1 MGVMTFLRERA
12 GLLMIGL
19 IGLSIVAF
27 LVSDASRM
35 GGSLFRDNGTTIGI
49 VGGEKISEAEFNTKL
64 QLQVEQ
70 AKQQYGQS
78 SLPPQ
83 MMGYVNEQTWNQV
96 VTQMI
101 LTTQINKAGLQT
113 SSAELSDLILGRNP
127 DARVKQAFT
136 DPKTGTFD
144 PSSVRNFL
152 RNLDRNA
159 DTKKRWLDLEKE
171 ISDTH
176 ALQKYVT
183 LIQGGVYVTSL
194 EINTAYSLPEKVG
207 IKYALLDYS
216 RIADNK
222 VALTDNDL
230 NTYYNDNIYK
240 YQSKENTVSIDF
252 VTLAA
257 KPSAEDSSNAKKD
270 IDKAIAD
277 FKTTKSDSLFVSLN
291 SDSKLPV
298 RFFKKGQ
305 LSAKLD
311 SNLKNASVGTVYG
324 PYFENGSF
332 KAAKLLAIKDMPDS
346 VRSRHILLAPQGNE
360 NIQTL
365 TKRADSIKSLLAKG
379 ASFAELAS
387 KFSADKGSAVKGGE
401 LGFIA
406 LGSLV
411 KPFED
416 FIFNGKKGQTS
427 IVTTQYGVHIVE
439 IEDQKNISKA
449 MQVAQIDR
457 SFSPSSKT
465 VQNSYS
471 KATSFLGSL
480 DAKDPQ
486 TLAVQARKIGTI
498 VHSAEDIK
506 GNDQSLQGLDNA
518 RKVVQWAFGKK
529 PGDLSEVFDLGNNF
543 VVARLVSTRKKGAIP
558 FEQVKRVVSADAL
571 KARKGDLLST
581 QLSDAQKSV
590 PNLDGLA
597 QKLGLTAVTTDS
609 LSFENGAI
617 GQNIEEPKLVGAAFG
632 SALNKIGKPV
642 IGDRGVYAF
651 EVVAIHRLNIT
662 AGKTGNER
670 IRSTFKSQAAGS
682 AIEALKNAANIQDNR
697 SKFF

>member
-1 MGVMTFLRERA
+1 M
-12 GLLMIGL
+12 
-19 IGLSIVAF
+19 
-27 LVSDASRM
+27 
-35 GGSLFRDNGTTIGI
+35 
-49 VGGEKISEAEFNTKL
+49 
-64 QLQVEQ
+64 
-70 AKQQYGQS
+70 
-78 SLPPQ
+78 
-83 MMGYVNEQTWNQV
+83 
-96 VTQMI
+96 
-101 LTTQINKAGLQT
+101 
-113 SSAELSDLILGRNP
+113 
-127 DARVKQAFT
+127 
-136 DPKTGTFD
+136 
-144 PSSVRNFL
+144 
-152 RNLDRNA
+152 
-159 DTKKRWLDLEKE
+159 
-171 ISDTH
+171 
-176 ALQKYVT
+176 
-183 LIQGGVYVTSL
+183 
-194 EINTAYSLPEKVG
+194 
-207 IKYALLDYS
+207 
-216 RIADNK
+216 
-222 VALTDNDL
+222 
-230 NTYYNDNIYK
+230 
-240 YQSKENTVSIDF
+240 
-252 VTLAA
+252 
-257 KPSAEDSSNAKKD
+257 
-270 IDKAIAD
+270 
-277 FKTTKSDSLFVSLN
+277 
-291 SDSKLPV
+291 
-298 RFFKKGQ
+298 
-305 LSAKLD
+305 
-311 SNLKNASVGTVYG
+311 
-324 PYFENGSF
+324 
-332 KAAKLLAIKDMPDS
+332 
-346 VRSRHILLAPQGNE
+346 
-360 NIQTL
+360 
-365 TKRADSIKSLLAKG
+365 
-379 ASFAELAS
+379 
-387 KFSADKGSAVKGGE
+387 
-401 LGFIA
+401 
-406 LGSLV
+406 GSLV

-518 RKVVQWAFGKK
+518 RKVIQWAFGKK

>member
-1 MGVMTFLRERA
+1 MTFLRERA

-35 GGSLFRDNGTTIGI
+35 GGSLFRDNGTTVGV
-49 VGGEKISEAEFNTKL
+49 VGGEKITEAEFNAKL
-64 QLQVEQ
+64 QQQVEQ
-70 AKQQYGQS
+70 AKSQYGQA

-96 VTQMI
+96 VTQLV

-113 SSAELSDLILGRNP
+113 SAAELSDLILGRNP

-183 LIQGGVYVTSL
+183 LVQGGVYTTALETSL
-194 EINTAYSLPEKVG
+194 NYAVPQKVN

-216 RIADNK
+216 RIPDSK
-222 VALTDNDL
+222 VTLSDNDL
-230 NTYYNDNIYK
+230 NTYYTDNLYK
-240 YQSKENTVSIDF
+240 YQSKENTLSIDF

-257 KPSAEDSSNAKKD
+257 RPSAEDSSNARKD

-277 FKTTKSDSLFVSLN
+277 FKSTKNDSLFVSLN

-311 SNLKNASVGTVYG
+311 SNLRRAQPGTVYG

-332 KAAKLLAIKDMPDS
+332 KAAKLLAVKDMPDS
-346 VRSRHILLAPQGNE
+346 VKSRHILLAPQGAE
-360 NIQTL
+360 TVQVL
-365 TKRADSIKSLLAKG
+365 TKRADSIRNLIAKG
-379 ASFAELAS
+379 ASFADMAA
-387 KFSADKGSAVKGGE
+387 KYSADKGSAVKGGE
-401 LGFIA
+401 LGYIG

-416 FIFNGKKGQTS
+416 FIFNGKKGATS
-427 IVTTQYGVHIVE
+427 IITTQFGVHIVE
-439 IEDQKNISKA
+439 IEDQKNISQA
-449 MQVAQIDR
+449 LEVAQIDR
-457 SFSPSSKT
+457 AFAPSSKT
-465 VQNSYS
+465 VQNTYS
-471 KATSFLGSL
+471 KATAFLGAL
-480 DAKDPQ
+480 DPKDPQ
-486 TLAVQARKIGTI
+486 TLTAQARKIGTI
-498 VHSAEDIK
+498 VHTAEEVK
-506 GNDQSLQGLDNA
+506 GSDQSLAGLDNA
-518 RKVVQWAFGKK
+518 RKVVQWAFTRK
-529 PGDLSEVFDLGNNF
+529 PGDLSEVFDLGNEF
-543 VVARLVSTRKKGAIP
+543 VVAKLNSTRSKGAIP
-558 FEQVKRVVSADAL
+558 FEQIKKQVTADAL
-571 KARKGDLLST
+571 KVRKGELLAT
-581 QLSDAQKSV
+581 QLLDAQKSGAS
-590 PNLDGLA
+590 LDVLA
-597 QKLGLTAVTTDS
+597 QKLGLATVVADS
-609 LSFENGAI
+609 LTFASSTI
-617 GQNIEEPKLVGAAFG
+617 GQNIEEPKMVGAAFAVAAG
-632 SALNKIGKPV
+632 KMGKPV
-642 IGDRGVYAF
+642 IGERGVYAF
-651 EVVAIHRLNIT
+651 EVT
-662 AGKTGNER
+662 AVLPDKLAADKTQQSR
-670 IRSTFKSQAAGS
+670 IRSTVKSQAAGS

-697 SKFF
+697 AKFF